1 MTTWYP
7 VWWRLSG
14 CSRQQDEFYISC
26 RITIKTIW
34 NTRTIFCFEDTNG
47 IRNFNMKLEPFRLER
62 YFAKHEFSA
71 PYLLC
76 TSDCESMELRG
87 LLSLEPD
94 TQERFLSLWLGYTES
109 SGDPGLRQAVAAL
122 YENITADHVLV
133 HAGAE
138 EAIFNFMNVA
148 LDSGDHV
155 IVHGPCY
162 QSLAEVALSIGAGV
176 SEWRGDPARNWEL
189 DLELLRTLLTP
200 RTKVV
205 VVNFPH
211 NPTGFLPG
219 PEFFHALSALSEQ
232 HGFIIFSDEVYRGL
246 ELDPSDRLPAVT
258 DINDRAVSLGVMS
271 KTFGLAGLRIGWVAT
286 RNTRIYNELSAFKD
300 YTTICSSAPS
310 EFLATI
316 ALQNAGKIAERNIR
330 IIQNNLDHLDR
341 FFTDHADLFKWYRP
355 KSGSVAFPAL
365 LKGTVQEFCTDLVEK
380 AGILLVPGTLYN
392 DGSNA
397 FRVGFGR
404 KNVPEILQKFD
415 AYLKINTP

>member
-1 MTTWYP
+1 
-7 VWWRLSG
+7 
-14 CSRQQDEFYISC
+14 
-26 RITIKTIW
+26 
-34 NTRTIFCFEDTNG
+34 
-47 IRNFNMKLEPFRLER
+47 MKIEPFRLER

-76 TSDCESMELRG
+76 TSDCESMELRD
-87 LLSLEPD
+87 LLSRKPD
-94 TQERFLSLWLGYTES
+94 AQERFLSLWLGYTES
-109 SGDPGLRQAVAAL
+109 SGDPVLRQAVAAL
-122 YENITADHVLV
+122 YENITPDHVLV

-148 LDSGDHV
+148 LDAGDHV

-162 QSLAEVALSIGAGV
+162 QSLAEVARSIGAGV

-189 DLELLRTLLTP
+189 DLEVLQTLLTP

-219 PEFFHALSALSEQ
+219 PEFMHALSALSEQ
-232 HGFIIFSDEVYRGL
+232 HGFILFSDEVYRGL
-246 ELDPSDRLPAVT
+246 ELDPSDRLPASA

-286 RNTRIYNELSAFKD
+286 RNTRIYNALSAFKD
-300 YTTICSSAPS
+300 YTTICNSAPS

-330 IIQNNLDHLDR
+330 IIHDNLDHLDH
-341 FFTDHADLFKWYRP
+341 FFAGHADLFHWYRP
-355 KSGSVAFPAL
+355 KAGSVAFPTL
-365 LKGTVQEFCTDLVEK
+365 LKGSVDAFCTDLVEK
-380 AGILLVPGTLYN
+380 AGVLLLPGTLYN

-404 KNVPEILQKFD
+404 KNVPEILQKLD
-415 AYLKINTP
+415 TYLKKNTV

>member
-1 MTTWYP
+1 
-7 VWWRLSG
+7 V
-14 CSRQQDEFYISC
+14 
-26 RITIKTIW
+26 
-34 NTRTIFCFEDTNG
+34 
-47 IRNFNMKLEPFRLER
+47 KLEPFRLER
-62 YFAKHEFSA
+62 YFAQHEFSA

-76 TSDCESMELRG
+76 TSDCETMELQE
-87 LLSLEPD
+87 LLALAPGAL
-94 TQERFLSLWLGYTES
+94 ERFLSLRLGYTES
-109 SGDPGLRQAVAAL
+109 SGDPGLRQAVAGL

-162 QSLAEVALSIGAGV
+162 QSLAEVARGIGAGV
-176 SEWRGDPARNWEL
+176 SEWRGDPAYCWKL
-189 DLELLRTLLTP
+189 DLEVLQTLLTP

-219 PEFFHALSALSEQ
+219 PEFLHALSALSEK
-232 HGFIIFSDEVYRGL
+232 HDFIIFSDEVYRGL
-246 ELDPSDRLPAVT
+246 ELDPSDRLPAAA

-286 RNTRIYNELSAFKD
+286 RNTRIYNEMSAFKD
-300 YTTICSSAPS
+300 YTTICNSAPS

-316 ALQNAGKIAERNIR
+316 ALQNAGKIAERNLR
-330 IIQNNLDHLDR
+330 IIHNNLDQLDR
-341 FFTDHADLFKWYRP
+341 FFTNHADLFQWYRP
-355 KSGSVAFPAL
+355 KAGSVAFPLL
-365 LKGTVQEFCTDLVEK
+365 LKGRVQAFCTDLMEK
-380 AGILLVPGTLYN
+380 AGILLLPGTLYN

-404 KNVPEILQKFD
+404 KNVPEILGKFD
-415 AYLKINTP
+415 ASLKENTP